1 MFYGYAKIFTGRENS
16 QQRRN
21 AMTTKQRKYYKSDNI
36 VKGSADNIEMAYLLA
51 SESSIEEGK
60 DWYPNARMIAD
71 QIGSGNT
78 RMGAGLL
85 AVMSPQMD
93 WDSNI
98 IEAWRIVL
106 EGWSPRQTKINNNKA
121 LAIKNGAEP
130 TSILGGQKVTAFF
143 HAIMQPTSNTNAVID
158 RHAIAVYYGK
168 IPTKQELNKVFGS
181 KRIMKRIQVAYKKAS
196 KNLGIPVHTLQATT
210 WVQHRKN
217 IGIAKEEIF

>member
-1 MFYGYAKIFTGRENS
+1 
-16 QQRRN
+16 
-21 AMTTKQRKYYKSDNI
+21 MTTKQRRYYKSDNI
-36 VKGSADNIEMAYLLA
+36 VKGSADNIEMSYLLA

-60 DWYPNARMIAD
+60 DWYPNARMIAE

-78 RMGAGLL
+78 SMGAGLL

-121 LAIKNGAEP
+121 LAIKNGADP

-143 HAIMQPTSNTNAVID
+143 HAIENPLGDTLAVVD

-168 IPTKQELNKVFGS
+168 IPTREELNKVFGS
-181 KRIMKRIQVAYKKAS
+181 KRIVKRIQVAYKIAS
-196 KNLGIPVHTLQATT
+196 KRLGIPVHVLQAVV

>member
-1 MFYGYAKIFTGRENS
+1 
-16 QQRRN
+16 
-21 AMTTKQRKYYKSDNI
+21 
-36 VKGSADNIEMAYLLA
+36 
-51 SESSIEEGK
+51 
-60 DWYPNARMIAD
+60 MIAD

-121 LAIKNGAEP
+121 LAIKNGADP

-143 HAIMQPTSNTNAVID
+143 HAIENPLGDTLAVVD

-168 IPTKQELNKVFGS
+168 IPTREELNKVFGS
-181 KRIMKRIQVAYKKAS
+181 KRIVKRIQVAYKIAS
-196 KNLGIPVHTLQATT
+196 KRLGIPVHVLQAVV